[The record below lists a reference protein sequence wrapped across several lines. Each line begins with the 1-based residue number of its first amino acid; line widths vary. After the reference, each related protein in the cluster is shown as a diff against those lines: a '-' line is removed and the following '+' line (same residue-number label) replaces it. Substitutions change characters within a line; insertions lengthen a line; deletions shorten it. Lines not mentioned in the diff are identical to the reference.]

1 VCGGS
6 RWRLPD
12 DESILK
18 AIARWEG
25 AKHGPDEFYR
35 GLLTEVF
42 DEPDPS
48 GEHESIMDSM
58 ERRAF
63 LRGLGTVSGL
73 GAATALFQ
81 PWERLSY
88 ALERPGR
95 VDAETVTGLETWPC
109 S

>member
-1 VCGGS
+1 
-6 RWRLPD
+6 
-12 DESILK
+12 
-18 AIARWEG
+18 
-25 AKHGPDEFYR
+25 
-35 GLLTEVF
+35 
-42 DEPDPS
+42 
-48 GEHESIMDSM
+48 MDSM

-95 VDAETVTGLETWPC
+95 VDAETVTGLET
-109 S
+109 